1 MALQPTPMLR
11 SNTVEM
17 CPELSDR
24 ASTGLTSD
32 RSTALNIPGDLL
44 SEKKEYEETVTSPVA
59 PTLGEDDYPD
69 GGFTAWCVVLG
80 VSQSND
86 LVPPNCLTGVWSRRL
101 RVLFSRRRLHSTSL
115 MSNT

>member
-44 SEKKEYEETVTSPVA
+44 SEKKEYEETVASPVA
-59 PTLGEDDYPD
+59 PTVGEDDYPD

-80 VSQSND
+80 VSQFNHP
-86 LVPPNCLTGVWSRRL
+86 LV
-101 RVLFSRRRLHSTSL
+101 F
-115 MSNT
+115 